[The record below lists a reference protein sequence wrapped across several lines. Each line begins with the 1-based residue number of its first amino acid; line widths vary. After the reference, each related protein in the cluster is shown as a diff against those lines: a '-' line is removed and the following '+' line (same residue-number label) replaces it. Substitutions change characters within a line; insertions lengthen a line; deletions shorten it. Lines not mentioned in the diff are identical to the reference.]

1 MHIEFFSSY
10 VCIYV
15 HYVLVLGSEVSVCL
29 EGLFTP
35 YSASRWGFG
44 AKKDEVLGVCTGAGG
59 YRAGEGEAEAA
70 DVLHQENALGWTW
83 RSG

>member
-1 MHIEFFSSY
+1 MHIGYFLN

-35 YSASRWGFG
+35 YSASRSGSG
-44 AKKDEVLGVCTGAGG
+44 AKRDEGLGGCTGEGG
-59 YRAGEGEAEAA
+59 CMAGEGGAEGAGA
-70 DVLHQENALGWTW
+70 LRQGSALGWRW
-83 RSG
+83 RTG